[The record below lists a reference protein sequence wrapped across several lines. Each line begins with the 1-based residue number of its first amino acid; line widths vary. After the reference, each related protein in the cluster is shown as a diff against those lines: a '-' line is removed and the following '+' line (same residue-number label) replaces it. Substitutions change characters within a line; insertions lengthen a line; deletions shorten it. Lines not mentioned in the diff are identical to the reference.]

1 MMRDPL
7 DVHIGGR
14 VRTLRSMRRLSLEQI
29 GEQVGLSYQQ
39 IRKYELGDNRI
50 SASTLFRIAS
60 VLGVEIGYFF
70 QNFDDGSSSVPFDGE
85 LNEQFGELLQSL
97 RDEKIRTLLQSLL
110 VALRERED
118 D

>member
-14 VRTLRSMRRLSLEQI
+14 IRALRSMRRLSLEQI

-50 SASTLFRIAS
+50 SASTLFKVAS

-70 QNFDDGSSSVPFDGE
+70 QNFDEGSPTVPFEGE
-85 LNEQFGELLQSL
+85 LVEQFGELLQSL
-97 RDEKIRTLLQSLL
+97 RDEKIRMLLQNLL

-118 D
+118 N